1 MNVTVERHLSLHS
14 RFVQCA
20 NLTCNNNSTR
30 DEFAIVTIVTIGD
43 YLTLRLTLCV
53 DCADAL
59 AAEAGR

>member
-30 DEFAIVTIVTIGD
+30 DEFAIVTIGD
-43 YLTLRLTLCV
+43 YRALRLTLCV